1 MSKLNRMS
9 RTTAARATFALAAVL
24 VAGAFDVGAT
34 ARAQGAWCAT
44 YAAYGA
50 TNCGFYTWDQCRAAI
65 SGAGGM
71 CSRNLYAV
79 AGDQAPRRKPRR
91 VYR

>member
-1 MSKLNRMS
+1 MR
-9 RTTAARATFALAAVL
+9 AAFLFGVVVILGALDS
-24 VAGAFDVGAT
+24 GTG
-34 ARAQGAWCAT
+34 ARAQGTWCAT

-71 CSRNLYAV
+71 CSRNSYLAGSDAV
-79 AGDQAPRRKPRR
+79 PRRKPRR
-91 VYR
+91 ANR